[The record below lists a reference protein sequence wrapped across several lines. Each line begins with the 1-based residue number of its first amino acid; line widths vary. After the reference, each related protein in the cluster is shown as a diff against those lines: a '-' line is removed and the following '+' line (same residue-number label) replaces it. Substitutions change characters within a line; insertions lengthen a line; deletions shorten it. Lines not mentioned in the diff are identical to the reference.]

1 MWLENNSEANV
12 EQIVQ
17 NDGRIKR
24 RPDLTRT
31 LHDNLS
37 VNWKN
42 CLYLATATVAFSLM
56 TPGLSHGQTAQ
67 TSTGGAARGDEVMG
81 FDQEKT
87 THHFKLL
94 AKGGAIEI
102 TANDPSDVASRD
114 AIRQHVAKIAAMFGQ
129 GNFDLPSLIHQ
140 QKPPGTD
147 TMKQL
152 KGTISY
158 AAENLPNGGR
168 VQITTANSDALNAV
182 HDFLRFQ
189 IQEHKTGDSLADPG
203 PAKRKHPA
211 NNLGHDA
218 RPAPP

>member
-1 MWLENNSEANV
+1 
-12 EQIVQ
+12 
-17 NDGRIKR
+17 
-24 RPDLTRT
+24 
-31 LHDNLS
+31 
-37 VNWKN
+37 
-42 CLYLATATVAFSLM
+42 M
-56 TPGLSHGQTAQ
+56 TPILSHGQTAQ
-67 TSTGGAARGDEVMG
+67 TLTGGAARGDEVMG
-81 FDQEKT
+81 FDRAKT

-94 AKGGAIEI
+94 PDGGAIEI

-114 AIRQHVAKIAAMFGQ
+114 AIRQHVAKIAAMFAQ
-129 GNFDLPSLIHQ
+129 GDFNIPTLVHG
-140 QKPPGTD
+140 QKPPGAD